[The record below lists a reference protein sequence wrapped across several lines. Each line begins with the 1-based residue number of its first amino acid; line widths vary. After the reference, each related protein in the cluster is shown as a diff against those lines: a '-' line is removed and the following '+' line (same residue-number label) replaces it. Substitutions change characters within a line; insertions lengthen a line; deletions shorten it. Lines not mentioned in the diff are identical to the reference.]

1 MELLNDK
8 TKQMDKVIKIV
19 NSNWFKAA
27 AVASIGI
34 LLILEKHPL
43 YAGFAFGFAIRE
55 FLLALKPK
63 CEICKK

>member
-1 MELLNDK
+1 MK
-8 TKQMDKVIKIV
+8 KVIKII

-27 AVASIGI
+27 AVGCIGI

-43 YAGFAFGFAIRE
+43 YAGFAFGFAFRE
-55 FLLALKPK
+55 LLLALSPN